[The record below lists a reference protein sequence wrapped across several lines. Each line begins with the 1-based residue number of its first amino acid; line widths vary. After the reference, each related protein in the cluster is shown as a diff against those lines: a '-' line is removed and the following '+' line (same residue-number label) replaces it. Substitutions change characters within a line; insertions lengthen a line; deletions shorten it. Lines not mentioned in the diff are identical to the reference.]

1 MQDAAALYPES
12 GIPHPEIRRMRW
24 RCRRGLLE
32 LDIVLERFVEHY
44 AELDEAQRKL
54 FDELLDLPD
63 TALWDIISGKTQ
75 VERADQRALLAIMN
89 AA

>member
-1 MQDAAALYPES
+1 MKSGEHAAVE
-12 GIPHPEIRRMRW
+12 RMRW

-44 AELDEAQRKL
+44 AELDEAQRRV

-63 TALWDIISGKTQ
+63 TALWDIISGKTP
-75 VERADQRALLAIMN
+75 VERADQRVLLAIMN

>member
-1 MQDAAALYPES
+1 MKSSEHAVVE
-12 GIPHPEIRRMRW
+12 RMRW

-44 AELDEAQRKL
+44 AELDEAQRKV

-63 TALWDIISGKTQ
+63 TALWDIISGKMH
-75 VERADQRALLAIMN
+75 VARADQRALLALMN
-89 AA
+89 AARPAGF